1 MFVAASS
8 ECFPDLSLEAAL
20 ERLVGLEYTSIEIA
34 IREDSQQL
42 KPSEVASNLD
52 RAILACRETQRLT
65 PVAYTADIQATGDD
79 YFQQFTAICRLA
91 KATKVVSITVPS
103 AELGTPFNE
112 EIERLRE
119 LVRISSLDG
128 VLVSVKT
135 EVGRMTE
142 DPDTAVVLCDHVK
155 GLGITLDPTHYIY
168 NAKKTNYDQLL
179 KHVYHVQLRD
189 SNKDHF
195 QTRIGQGEIE
205 YGRLVTQLGKFRYNR
220 ALSVH
225 IEDLPG
231 SDIDHNGEMRKMRL
245 LLESLL

>member
-8 ECFPDLSLEAAL
+8 ECFPDLSLDAAL
-20 ERLVGLEYTSIEIA
+20 ERLVGLEYTCVEIA
-34 IREDSQQL
+34 IREDGNHL
-42 KPSEVASNLD
+42 KPSEVMANLD

-65 PVAYTADIQATGDD
+65 PVAYSVEIRAAGED
-79 YFQQFTAICRLA
+79 YYRQFNAICKLA
-91 KATKVVSITVPS
+91 KATKVVSITVPA

-119 LVRISSLDG
+119 LVRLASLDG

-142 DPDTAVVLCDHVK
+142 DPDTAVVLCDNVK
-155 GLGITLDPTHYIY
+155 GLGITLDPTHYVF
-168 NAKKTNYDQLL
+168 NARRNNYDHLL
-179 KHVYHVQLRD
+179 RHVYHVQLRD
-189 SNKDHF
+189 SNKDQF
-195 QTRIGQGEIE
+195 QVRIGQGEIE

-225 IEDLPG
+225 IQALPG
-231 SDIDHNGEMRKMRL
+231 SDVDHNGEMRKMRL